1 MGVLVNVDESNPLIY
16 DYYGFPKSLYEL
28 KFNSQNPAWLSALL
42 QETLKAEGLT
52 PVSTRRGIDHGVFI
66 PLLAGFGEQGQ
77 GLPPL
82 VQVSLPPEDAQGDVV
97 QDGIRALRLGK
108 ALRTLRS
115 KGIAIVGGGQPV
127 HNLRDF
133 QRARQLG
140 QKAIG
145 AYSVPFAQA
154 LTAAVCPASSSTN
167 DRGEPERWE
176 AAKRLF
182 LNEHYHSAHPSS
194 EHLLPALVT
203 LGAALDEEEGREEFD
218 MNEGPLAW
226 NMYKWGGSN

>member
-28 KFNSQNPAWLSALL
+28 KFNTQNPSWLSASVM
-42 QETLKAEGLT
+42 ETLKAEGLT

-82 VQVSLPPEDAQGDVV
+82 VQVSLPPEDAHGDAT
-97 QDGIRALRLGK
+97 QDGVRALRLGK
-108 ALRTLRS
+108 ALRALRS
-115 KGIAIVGGGQPV
+115 QGIAIVGGGQPV

-133 QRARQLG
+133 QRARQMG

-145 AYSVPFAQA
+145 SYSVPFAQA
-154 LTAAVCPASSSTN
+154 LTAAVCPTSLGT
-167 DRGEPERWE
+167 DDHGEPKRWE
-176 AAKRLF
+176 AAKKLF
-182 LNEHYHSAHPSS
+182 LDQNYNSAHPSS

-203 LGAALDEEEGREEFD
+203 LGAALDEEEGREEFAL
-218 MNEGPLAW
+218 NEGPLAW
-226 NMYKWGGSN
+226 NMYKWGGS